1 MLGRIS
7 SAFALFLL
15 LAPAL
20 GAQAGERSP
29 RLSAPSPVADSALLA
44 LLPSARFAVGPDRP
58 QPVNFR
64 FDPFTREARQDAASA
79 RASLPERAELP
90 RCAMPVQRADSARD
104 TMPVATPDSTKKYL
118 ILVAPPGCVAN
129 DAR

>member
-7 SAFALFLL
+7 SAIGLFLL

-20 GAQAGERSP
+20 GAQAAERLP
-29 RLSAPSPVADSALLA
+29 RLRAPRPVADGALLA
-44 LLPSARFAVGPDRP
+44 LLPSARFAIGPDAP

-64 FDPFTREARQDAASA
+64 FEPFTREARREAASA
-79 RASLPERAELP
+79 RPKLPERAELP
-90 RCAMPVQRADSARD
+90 RCSMPVQRADSTHD
-104 TMPVATPDSTKKYL
+104 TMPVATPDSTKKYF
-118 ILVAPPGCVAN
+118 ILVAPPGCVVK